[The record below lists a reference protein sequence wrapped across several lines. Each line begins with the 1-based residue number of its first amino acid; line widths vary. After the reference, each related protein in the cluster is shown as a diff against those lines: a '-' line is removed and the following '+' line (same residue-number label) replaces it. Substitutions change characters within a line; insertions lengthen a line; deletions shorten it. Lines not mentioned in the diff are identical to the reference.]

1 MGCALPMEGA
11 LRVEGANVEGADGGG
26 ADVGGTDV
34 GGALLMENGRDVHG
48 SEGATSSIV
57 GAGLARINTYINH

>member
-11 LRVEGANVEGADGGG
+11 LRVECANVEGTDGGG

-34 GGALLMENGRDVHG
+34 GGALLMENG
-48 SEGATSSIV
+48 
-57 GAGLARINTYINH
+57 